1 MTCGL
6 IKVSNVSLP
15 KWQAVK
21 LTLFAPC
28 FQTRHI
34 CTCCFGTLAS
44 LFTNFLAPSPLL
56 LFCMMAAWCSVL
68 VLSTLSVSLM
78 VSSSLCKVFFFS
90 PVRMILLGVK
100 GLTAFG
106 SSSAFAA
113 CVF

>member
-1 MTCGL
+1 ML
-6 IKVSNVSLP
+6 M
-15 KWQAVK
+15 
-21 LTLFAPC
+21 LTLRHKNVTIGVLT
-28 FQTRHI
+28 QSYHI

-44 LFTNFLAPSPLL
+44 LFANFLAPSPLL

-68 VLSTLSVSLM
+68 VLTTLSVSLM

>member
-6 IKVSNVSLP
+6 IKVSNSLP
-15 KWQAVK
+15 ERQAAK
-21 LTLFAPC
+21 LTLFAPF

-44 LFTNFLAPSPLL
+44 FFTNFLAPSPLL

-100 GLTAFG
+100 GVTAFG

>member
-6 IKVSNVSLP
+6 IKVSNSLP

-28 FQTRHI
+28 FQTCHI